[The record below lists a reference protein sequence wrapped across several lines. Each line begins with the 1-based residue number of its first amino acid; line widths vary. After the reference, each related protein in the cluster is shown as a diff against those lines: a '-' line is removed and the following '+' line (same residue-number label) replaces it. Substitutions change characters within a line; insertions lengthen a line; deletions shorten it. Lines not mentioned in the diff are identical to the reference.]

1 MRPLQAR
8 HLCARSLA
16 MSLGMVWLASAAVAL
31 AQPPL
36 TLPQPS
42 QAASAGQRVGLTD
55 ITVTYHRPAVNKRE
69 IWGKLVPYG
78 QVWRAGANENTVIT
92 FSTPVSI
99 GGHALPAGSY
109 GLHMIPAER
118 EWTVIFNRESKA
130 WGSFF
135 YDQADDA
142 ARVTVTPSAA
152 PFEEHLAYT
161 FDDVTDKSA
170 VATLH
175 WEKLAVP
182 IRIDVDT
189 SAVVVASLHSELRGL
204 QGFSSQRLAQA
215 AEWCA
220 TNNVNLDEAGK
231 WADQAVAQ
239 QENFQTLRAK
249 AAVAERKGDVAAA
262 SCARS
267 TCSAPTWRSPTSRQA
282 TRSSSVRTTTP
293 HGARSWIGR
302 KCRSVTRMGSLRS
315 PRRATAATSSGWS
328 IRGTAGCRH
337 SPCSPCLQA
346 SCVSAAGPA
355 DTPAGHRGPSSRA
368 SRVSR

>member
-1 MRPLQAR
+1 MRPSQAHHR
-8 HLCARSLA
+8 CARSLPV
-16 MSLGMVWLASAAVAL
+16 SLLIVWLASAAVAL

-215 AEWCA
+215 ADWCA

-262 SCARS
+262 SDLRAKS
-267 TCSAPTWRSPTSRQA
+267 MTVASEADINNYGYQLLGSGKVDQA
-282 TRSSSVRTTTP
+282 IAAFRDNIKRHPDSWNTYDSLGEGLSVKGAKAEAAENYRKALEMTKDPKQKDRITAILSKLSS
-293 HGARSWIGR
+293 
-302 KCRSVTRMGSLRS
+302 
-315 PRRATAATSSGWS
+315 
-328 IRGTAGCRH
+328 
-337 SPCSPCLQA
+337 
-346 SCVSAAGPA
+346 
-355 DTPAGHRGPSSRA
+355 
-368 SRVSR
+368 

>member
-1 MRPLQAR
+1 MVAKRGEEALFMRPSQAHHR
-8 HLCARSLA
+8 CARSLPV
-16 MSLGMVWLASAAVAL
+16 SLLIVWLASAAVAL

-42 QAASAGQRVGLTD
+42 QAASAGQRIGLTD
-55 ITVTYHRPAVNKRE
+55 ITITYHRPAVNKRE

-92 FSTPVSI
+92 FSTPVSV

-142 ARVTVTPSAA
+142 ARVTVAPSAA

-189 SAVVVASLHSELRGL
+189 PAVVVASLHSELRGL
-204 QGFSSQRLAQA
+204 PGFSWQRLAQA
-215 AEWCA
+215 ADWCA

-249 AAVAERKGDVAAA
+249 AAVAERKGD
-262 SCARS
+262 
-267 TCSAPTWRSPTSRQA
+267 
-282 TRSSSVRTTTP
+282 
-293 HGARSWIGR
+293 
-302 KCRSVTRMGSLRS
+302 
-315 PRRATAATSSGWS
+315 ATAARDLRAKSMTLASEADINNYGYQLLGSGKVDEAIAAFRDNTRRHPDSWNTYDSLGEGLALKGAKAEAAENYRKALEMTKDQKQKDRITAILSKLSS
-328 IRGTAGCRH
+328 
-337 SPCSPCLQA
+337 
-346 SCVSAAGPA
+346 
-355 DTPAGHRGPSSRA
+355 
-368 SRVSR
+368 